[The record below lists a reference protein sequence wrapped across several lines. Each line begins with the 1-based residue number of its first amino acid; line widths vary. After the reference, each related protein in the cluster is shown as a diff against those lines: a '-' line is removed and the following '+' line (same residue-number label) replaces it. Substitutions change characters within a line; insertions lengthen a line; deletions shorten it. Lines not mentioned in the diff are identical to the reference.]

1 MTEPNEPTQE
11 QTSEQR
17 TVRVRRAP
25 RYGVFM
31 ALGAVTLALAGGI
44 VASMVEPGLQPDGSM
59 IDTSPVIGFT
69 IVIGF
74 VVGAALGALVAVLL
88 DATVGRKSVAAEAE
102 RTSITVHYEEADH
115 STDAAES
122 DADSPPGSETKS

>member
-1 MTEPNEPTQE
+1 MTDPNEPTQE

-74 VVGAALGALVAVLL
+74 VVGAGLGALIAVIL
-88 DATVGRKSVAAEAE
+88 DATVGRKSESAEAE
-102 RTSITVHYEEADH
+102 RTSVTVRYDEADRETP
-115 STDAAES
+115 SAEA
-122 DADSPPGSETKS
+122 DVDSPPGPETKS